1 MSAGAT
7 SKTISSLNEL
17 DWDTIKAI
25 VLVVLH
31 DEFDKSDRRYVDLK
45 RIVERVPMISTNR
58 LRMSLDGLVAQDLVR
73 QEMRQKT
80 MTSSNALFG
89 IVEKPQIIDVATDSY
104 RLTQRG
110 VDSAATID
118 SKELSWIVLPFH
130 QVPLAVAPPI
140 KDSWEPLAIERDAET
155 TKAALVRTEQAIKTI
170 EESNGYAAQEPE
182 ERAGI
187 LATLKAGFALLK
199 DGLISRATLR
209 STLVLPFSHLMT
221 KFANGSINEVCKHA
235 IDALWKL
242 LS

>member
-89 IVEKPQIIDVATDSY
+89 IVEKPQIIDVATD
-104 RLTQRG
+104 
-110 VDSAATID
+110 
-118 SKELSWIVLPFH
+118 
-130 QVPLAVAPPI
+130 
-140 KDSWEPLAIERDAET
+140 
-155 TKAALVRTEQAIKTI
+155 
-170 EESNGYAAQEPE
+170 
-182 ERAGI
+182 
-187 LATLKAGFALLK
+187 
-199 DGLISRATLR
+199 
-209 STLVLPFSHLMT
+209 
-221 KFANGSINEVCKHA
+221 
-235 IDALWKL
+235 
-242 LS
+242 